1 MAEDRGVRLCVCSRG
16 RTYMTTCARV
26 HSSIRKD
33 HYVDGCVKL
42 GGRARDMEVGGKW
55 QVKVAYVGKD
65 SGSHKSKDQYTSG
78 LVTNAATSLVLSLN
92 VSDFIHQSWLRKFNI
107 CN

>member
-1 MAEDRGVRLCVCSRG
+1 MK
-16 RTYMTTCARV
+16 
-26 HSSIRKD
+26 I
-33 HYVDGCVKL
+33 

-65 SGSHKSKDQYTSG
+65 SGHKSKDQYTSG
-78 LVTNAATSLVLSLN
+78 LVTNVVTSLVLSLN
-92 VSDFIHQSWLRKFNI
+92 VSDFINQSWLRKFNI